1 MIPRPPA
8 FLNHHQ
14 GSSSPCLLL
23 CLNLHLSFWIALDQG
38 RLSSAQPAPSSLV
51 IPAHDALITQPPL
64 SRSLLRLFPR
74 FSFTFHKT
82 HMTCLVSFSL
92 WAFLLHFLFISS
104 YSSGSL
110 ASVLQVS
117 RDTPVRT
124 WSPPVQ
130 NNMGILIFFSYTHTP
145 SLSGLEPAF
154 GPQLRPPVA
163 HVSMFRPQDPHLNN

>member
-51 IPAHDALITQPPL
+51 IPAHGALITQPPL

-110 ASVLQVS
+110 ARLPWATMRAAAELVATWPGTHGKS
-117 RDTPVRT
+117 R
-124 WSPPVQ
+124 
-130 NNMGILIFFSYTHTP
+130 
-145 SLSGLEPAF
+145 
-154 GPQLRPPVA
+154 GPQWLLSNLMGNGNSHALPRLSPDKQG
-163 HVSMFRPQDPHLNN
+163 FRAE

>member
-51 IPAHDALITQPPL
+51 IPAHGALITQPPL

-74 FSFTFHKT
+74 FSFAFHKT

-130 NNMGILIFFSYTHTP
+130 STSFT
-145 SLSGLEPAF
+145 
-154 GPQLRPPVA
+154 LRPGACLWSTTEATCCPCFNVP
-163 HVSMFRPQDPHLNN
+163 SSRSPLE